1 MEALN
6 LVLDTMTQ
14 IGVSFI
20 KNIPLFI
27 AGILVIVA
35 FNYFAGLLQNLVK
48 ELSDRSGM
56 DFTLASI
63 LASLTGIAVRILGV
77 LLAAVVVI
85 PSFEPGSLIAGLG
98 LSSVAI
104 GFAFK
109 DILQNFVA
117 GILILWNKPF
127 AVGDVIETNGHSG
140 TVTMI
145 NVRSTYIKTFDGK
158 QVIVPNGD
166 VFDNDVK
173 VFSAY
178 ANRRIEIPVGI
189 GYGDSIDQ
197 ATEAILEAV
206 NRVDGVLEDPGA
218 TVYLTGLGSSSVD
231 FIVYVWVN
239 QNESSFMQVKHD
251 AIKAIKGALD
261 ENEID
266 MPYPYQVL
274 QFENSLQLVP
284 RSQETQGGE
293 KELAVRN

>member
-27 AGILVIVA
+27 AGILVIAV
-35 FNYFAGLLQNLVK
+35 FNYIAGLLQNLVK

-63 LASLTGIAVRILGV
+63 LASLTGISVRILGV

-189 GYGDSIDQ
+189 GYGDGIDE
-197 ATEAILEAV
+197 ARDAILQAV
-206 NRVDGVLEDPGA
+206 NLVEGVLEDPEA
-218 TVYLTGLGSSSVD
+218 AVYLTGLGSSSVD

-239 QNESSFMQVKHD
+239 QKDSSFMQVKHD
-251 AIKAIKGALD
+251 CIKAIKEALD

-274 QFENSLQLVP
+274 QFENSLQLQP
-284 RSQETQGGE
+284 REQKNQEIERG
-293 KELAVRN
+293 LPVRN

>member
-14 IGVSFI
+14 IGVSFV
-20 KNIPLFI
+20 KSIPLFI
-27 AGILVIVA
+27 AGILVIA
-35 FNYFAGLLQNLVK
+35 GFNYIAGLLQNLVK
-48 ELSDRSGM
+48 EISDRSSM

-63 LASLTGIAVRILGV
+63 LASLTGISVRILGV

-127 AVGDVIETNGHSG
+127 TVGDVIETKGHSG

-158 QVIVPNGD
+158 QIIVPNGD

-173 VFSAY
+173 VYSAY
-178 ANRRIEIPVGI
+178 ADRRIEIPVGI
-189 GYGDSIDQ
+189 GYGDSIEE
-197 ATEAILEAV
+197 AREAILQAV
-206 NRVDGVLEDPGA
+206 KSVEGVLADPEA
-218 TVYLTGLGSSSVD
+218 AVYLTGLGSSSVD
-231 FIVYVWVN
+231 FIVYLWVN
-239 QNESSFMQVKHD
+239 QRESSFLQVKHD
-251 AIKAIKGALD
+251 AIKAIKEALD
-261 ENEID
+261 EKEID
-266 MPYPYQVL
+266 MPYPYRVL
-274 QFENSLQLVP
+274 QFENSLQLQS
-284 RSQETQGGE
+284 RENERQEGE
-293 KELAVRN
+293 KELAARN